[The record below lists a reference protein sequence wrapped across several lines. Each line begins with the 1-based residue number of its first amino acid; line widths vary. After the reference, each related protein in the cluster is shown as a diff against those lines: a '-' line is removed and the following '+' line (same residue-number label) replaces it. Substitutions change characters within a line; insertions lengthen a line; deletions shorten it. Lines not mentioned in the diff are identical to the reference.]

1 MSLLIKTAA
10 TVPNPVAID
19 FANVPNALGH
29 WIFGKNTTSSLTN
42 RVNGVVNSNSDKLT
56 VSETGAV
63 VTTKFNLDTAITTA
77 QTGIFIFNADA
88 VTSES
93 KYTKF
98 DLLGDDFNYITLR
111 GIHYNDNSSRNLA
124 LRYGASTSY
133 DIATVE
139 NNLYFGNVFAV
150 VTYNISTKLIT
161 LHYFVNGVRNT
172 ITLELTTLNPTGIKP
187 FINTNSGN
195 KHYEHAFFS
204 SILSD
209 ADIEKYYATMK
220 KVYARKGITI
230 N

>member
-10 TVPNPVAID
+10 TVPNPLAID
-19 FANVPNALGH
+19 FASVPSALGH

-56 VSETGAV
+56 VSENGAV
-63 VTTKFNLDTAITTA
+63 VNTKFNLDTAITAA

-93 KYTKF
+93 QYAKF
-98 DLLGDDFNYITLR
+98 NVLGDDFSYITLR
-111 GIHYNDNSSRNLA
+111 GVHSTPSSRNLGVF
-124 LRYGASTSY
+124 YGAGTSY
-133 DIATVE
+133 SSNTVE
-139 NNLYFGNVFAV
+139 NNLYFGNVFAAI
-150 VTYNISTKLIT
+150 TYNLTTKLAT
-161 LHYFVNGVRNT
+161 LHYFVNGVRKT
-172 ITLELTTLNPTGIKP
+172 ITLDLTTPNPTGIKP
-187 FINTNSGN
+187 FLNTNAGN

-209 ADIEKYYATMK
+209 TDIEKYYATMK
-220 KVYARKGITI
+220 KVYARKGIAI